1 MATKMKGFF
10 KGIKYIQQIFVY
22 KDHEMEIGYPTDV
35 RHVAHVGW
43 DGSSMST
50 PSWMNEYKTAPEF
63 SSTSLANFGKS
74 GEVASW
80 TSDGKFIVS
89 LFSELIMSAE
99 PFQQGPDVFVGT
111 PTTESPRKRKK
122 SKSCSAAKSSRPPKQ
137 KASAEKLMQKH
148 VEPKGS
154 LC

>member
-74 GEVASW
+74 GEMASW
-80 TSDGKFIVS
+80 TSDDFQP
-89 LFSELIMSAE
+89 AE